1 MQQEQGTAGKM
12 SSTIL
17 LAAIAILLVICI
29 VAAPGPA
36 FQASGQGLSLW
47 WRIVFPAILPF
58 LVLSEML
65 IAGGFPQGLGVL
77 LEPFTRRILRLPG
90 SFGWILPLGMT
101 AGFPASS
108 VAAATLYKQRRITAS
123 EAETM
128 AATAHFASPMLIM
141 VVIGAGYLNNPNLGL
156 LLLVIHWL
164 SGFAAAFT
172 LNRPRRHKALSNSE
186 TNQPGQQSFSS
197 KTAQSSSLTG
207 LRLALRKMEQAR
219 QEDGRSFGKLLGDSV
234 TNGVQTLM
242 TIGGYM
248 LIFAIIIHVVNSF
261 LPTSK
266 LSALIAGVSEIHL
279 GTYAITKL
287 NLSQPMLVALL
298 GAVLG
303 WSGIC
308 SFFQVQ
314 AVLKPIGIGG
324 RRFIIQ
330 RILHGAYAY
339 LLTLI
344 LWRPLTLLWPGALP
358 AYKEMNHPL
367 TDRMEAALPSWQLA
381 AGSLHISM
389 WLLILLLTLFIAIS
403 FTWKRSTRP

>member
-1 MQQEQGTAGKM
+1 MQREQGIAGKM

-17 LAAIAILLVICI
+17 FATIAILLVICI

-36 FQASGQGLSLW
+36 FQASSQGLSLW

-58 LVLSEML
+58 LVLSEIL
-65 IAGGFPQGLGVL
+65 IAGGFPQGLGVM
-77 LEPFTRRILRLPG
+77 LEPFTRRFLKLPG
-90 SFGWILPLGMT
+90 TFGWILPLGMT
-101 AGFPASS
+101 AGFPASA
-108 VAAATLYKQRRITAS
+108 VAAASLYKQRKITAV

-128 AATAHFASPMLIM
+128 AATAHFASPMLVM

-156 LLLVIHWL
+156 LLLIIHWL

-172 LNRPRRHKALSNSE
+172 LNRSRRPKAPGNSE
-186 TNQPGQQSFSS
+186 TGQRSALS
-197 KTAQSSSLTG
+197 KTAHPNTPTG

-261 LPTSK
+261 LKVSA
-266 LSALIAGVSEIHL
+266 LSSLIAGAAEIHL
-279 GTYAITKL
+279 GTYEITKL
-287 NLSQPMLVALL
+287 DLSQPMLAALL
-298 GAVLG
+298 GAALG
-303 WSGIC
+303 WGGIC
-308 SFFQVQ
+308 SFLQVQ

-324 RRFIIQ
+324 RRFMIQ
-330 RILHGAYAY
+330 RVLHGAYAY
-339 LLTLI
+339 MLTLM

-367 TDRMEAALPSWQLA
+367 AGRMEAALPNWQLA

-389 WLLILLLTLFIAIS
+389 WLLILLVVLFIAIS
-403 FTWKRSTRP
+403 FTWRRTTRQ